1 MQSRNTY
8 ECPLS
13 SWRTLKS
20 WRSLGPLQSLSKVVY
35 IMDAGFS
42 VFTIELCRCFLISC
56 HGAGTRRW
64 RYVCDTC
71 KRSSEV
77 EDGSWPI
84 LEKFIGDEEIGSE
97 KQIAFLILFSLL
109 KTKEHFCSC
118 SVLSDSKSCWLFLF
132 RLLSSDAPL
141 SVWDKLPA
149 AQECCAQITVRRSR
163 KAVYSLTLQCMPK
176 CNVVCLASANRRHQ
190 AHNQLQRPPMNGVHC
205 WSELLSKSGS
215 FLWKLTTVFH
225 VSTERQCRIHLSRLN
240 HLHLSLSSKSSVLI
254 QAGSSLPRTAEF
266 RGSCIGKSC
275 TKVSFV
281 L

>member
-71 KRSSEV
+71 KRSSQV

-97 KQIAFLILFSLL
+97 KQIAFLILSFLFSRPRNVSVPAL
-109 KTKEHFCSC
+109 C
-118 SVLSDSKSCWLFLF
+118 SVTENLAGCFCLGCWAVMLLLACEINYLQPKSAVHRSLSEEAEKQFTAWLC
-132 RLLSSDAPL
+132 SVCL
-141 SVWDKLPA
+141 SV
-149 AQECCAQITVRRSR
+149 
-163 KAVYSLTLQCMPK
+163 TL
-176 CNVVCLASANRRHQ
+176 
-190 AHNQLQRPPMNGVHC
+190 
-205 WSELLSKSGS
+205 
-215 FLWKLTTVFH
+215 
-225 VSTERQCRIHLSRLN
+225 
-240 HLHLSLSSKSSVLI
+240 SV
-254 QAGSSLPRTAEF
+254 
-266 RGSCIGKSC
+266 
-275 TKVSFV
+275 
-281 L
+281 